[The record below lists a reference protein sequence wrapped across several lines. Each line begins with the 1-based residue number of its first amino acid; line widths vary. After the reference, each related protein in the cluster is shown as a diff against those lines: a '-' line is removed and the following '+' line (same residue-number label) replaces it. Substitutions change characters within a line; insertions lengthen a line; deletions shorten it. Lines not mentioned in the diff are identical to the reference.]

1 MLTGDTG
8 AFMARL
14 VNLVMAMSVIGGL
27 ASGQELRLW
36 YDKPAGIWEEALPI
50 GNGRFGGMV
59 FGTPGEERLQFNDD
73 TLWAGGPRDYSR
85 PGAVD
90 HLPKIR
96 ELLFA
101 GKQKEAESLAMQQF
115 MSVPLRQL
123 PYQPFGDLKL
133 SFSGH
138 DKATDYYRELD
149 LDTAI
154 ATVRYRAGDVTFTRE
169 VFAAAPADVI
179 VLRITADRPGQVSL
193 TATLSSPHK
202 ELKTGAV
209 GERSLAMRG
218 RVGPYLMKQTR
229 QEFDSDLRFEARLEA
244 RNEGGRVEVGDAA
257 IKVSGADSVVL
268 LLAGAT
274 SYGGF
279 ERPAVDP
286 SARCQATLEGVARQS
301 FETIRGRHVDDY
313 QALFRRVRLD
323 LGTTEAARRPTDRRI
338 REAASSDDP
347 HLAALYFQ
355 FGRYLLI
362 SCSRPGSQPANLQGL
377 WNDKME
383 PAWDSKYT
391 VNINT
396 EMNYWPAEAANM
408 AECTAPLFDAMEE
421 LAVSGRRTA
430 RNHYGARGWVL
441 HHNFDLWRG
450 TAPINNSNHGI
461 WPTGGAWLCQHLWWH
476 YEYSGDRE
484 FLARRAYP
492 LMKEAAL
499 FFVDTLVEDA
509 RSENKWLICGPSNS
523 PEQGGLVMGP
533 TMDHQIIRD
542 LFANTIRAAEI
553 LGVDADL
560 RRTLAEKRAR
570 IAPNR
575 IGRHGQLQEWLEDV
589 DDPKNQHRH
598 LSHLWGLHPG
608 NEITPRGT
616 PELAK
621 AARQTL
627 LHRGDGG
634 TGWSKAWKINLWARL
649 LDGDHA
655 HKLLM
660 ELLSR
665 STLPNLFDTHPPFQI
680 DGNFGGTSG
689 IVEMLLQS
697 QNGEIELL
705 PALPGAWPTG
715 SVKGLRARGGYE
727 VDIAWRDGKLKNA
740 TIRSSLGGPV
750 KVRYGQ
756 TVVEIQTVKGQSKA
770 LEFNQNRVTSALENP
785 ADARETD
792 VTP

>member
-1 MLTGDTG
+1 
-8 AFMARL
+8 MARL